1 MDNGKK
7 VLVGQVRLLKVFLSI
22 RSKGCTEYISCLIM
36 SIIIWARQMKL
47 KSTLWTMFKDNAS
60 MFNEEAGEV
69 SFSCLA
75 RHVARGGVR
84 SEVKQ
89 VSDAFVMLKPKMAA
103 AKDLNVTLSGDT
115 VGDKKRYF
123 IDPESEEVQATV
135 AFFKRTI
142 RELQARKYW
151 QYDHTLGNFNGTT
164 SQRKKILFHPPRHRT
179 FLESVTERVDEEIKK
194 AQYFLSSFDVF
205 MHSDIWPSADV
216 QVFSAPVRGAQAAV
230 VHAKNNDHMNKH
242 HDSSYAATVVMEPPN
257 DIAIPEEKVE
267 VECIDTKPKKSKKTK
282 KRRQVGDHKGTQS
295 KKKKG
300 KTAKSRIE
308 SYQSLIQEMGTIIH
322 VPAWKWG
329 HKWAKEAFD
338 DPKRAYLHMKV
349 IEINSNKISEP
360 FLADFVDCNRDSWPM
375 RFERVEID
383 RWRCLDGPS
392 CPDTPYNVDYC
403 E

>member
-1 MDNGKK
+1 
-7 VLVGQVRLLKVFLSI
+7 
-22 RSKGCTEYISCLIM
+22 M

-84 SEVKQ
+84 SEVKP

-103 AKDLNVTLSGDT
+103 ANDLNVNLSGDT
-115 VGDKKRYF
+115 VGDKKGYF

-151 QYDHTLGNFNGTT
+151 QYDHTLGNFNGTN
-164 SQRKKILFHPPRHRT
+164 SQRKKILFHPPSYRT
-179 FLESVTERVDEEIKK
+179 FLESVTERVEEEIEK

-216 QVFSAPVRGAQAAV
+216 HVFRAPAAV
-230 VHAKNNDHMNKH
+230 VNAKNNDHVNKH

-257 DIAIPEEKVE
+257 DVAIPEEKVE
-267 VECIDTKPKKSKKTK
+267 VECIDAADPVSRVSDNTKPKTSK
-282 KRRQVGDHKGTQS
+282 KRRQVGDPKGKQS

-329 HKWAKEAFD
+329 HQWAKEAFD
-338 DPKRAYLHMKV
+338 NPKHAYLHMKV
-349 IEINSNKISEP
+349 IEIKSTHISEP
-360 FLADFVDCNRDSWPM
+360 FLADFVDPTRDSWPM

-383 RWRCLDGPS
+383 RWRCLHGPS
-392 CPDTPYNVDYC
+392 CQDTPYSDDFS